1 MMETDSCPE
10 ISALSSFLDDELE
23 EGKNEEIRLHIQ
35 NCPTC
40 ADQIEHFQAADG
52 LIRTHLAEAMVFTDS
67 SNKRDCITPDA
78 MTAYLHDL
86 LPVDEKKSVEEHLD
100 GCDAC
105 LTEFSSLTK
114 ATKLLERSKTEPLP
128 DALRQRV
135 EGLWAKSQ
143 KEREQI
149 LRLVVRL
156 AKDGMEIL
164 RDTLFPTGVAV
175 QELFAPVGAYRT
187 AEKSSMPSGVVLKKT
202 LPGIEFSLMLKWQAE
217 NRAGLDIKITDD
229 KLNPL
234 AGQRVSLRRDEA
246 LVCSERTGAD
256 GNLVISDL
264 EVGTYQLGLR
274 TSDKEFYVDL
284 EIDST

>member
-1 MMETDSCPE
+1 M
-10 ISALSSFLDDELE
+10 SSFLDDELE

-128 DALRQRV
+128 DALHQRV
-135 EGLWAKSQ
+135 EDLWAKN
-143 KEREQI
+143 EREKEQ
-149 LRLVVRL
+149 LARLVVRL
-156 AKDGMEIL
+156 AKEGIEIV
-164 RDTLFPTGVAV
+164 RDALFPPTIAF
-175 QELFAPVGAYRT
+175 QEVFVPVGAYRT

>member
-1 MMETDSCPE
+1 M
-10 ISALSSFLDDELE
+10 
-23 EGKNEEIRLHIQ
+23 
-35 NCPTC
+35 
-40 ADQIEHFQAADG
+40 
-52 LIRTHLAEAMVFTDS
+52 
-67 SNKRDCITPDA
+67 
-78 MTAYLHDL
+78 
-86 LPVDEKKSVEEHLD
+86 
-100 GCDAC
+100 
-105 LTEFSSLTK
+105 
-114 ATKLLERSKTEPLP
+114 P

-135 EGLWAKSQ
+135 ERLWAKSQ